1 MRQREAQLRYRAAL
15 LLATALALAAVA
27 SPARAE
33 AIRFGDIAVTSLP
46 VPSCDSLHGYV
57 EYRFAV
63 ENRSVTQP
71 HEVRIALPEGGG
83 REGAALSEISRAVV
97 VAPGATVTVSV
108 PQCGLSM
115 QGDGAAVSIDGR
127 RQRETLRVG
136 IENHG
141 CGRYMSRP
149 ANTLCVI
156 LASRGVPFPAPGEK
170 DPFNLARAEQDVR
183 EWSAEWLAYS
193 RFDGIIIASD
203 EMERMPPPVRLAI
216 IRYVECGGTLQVVG
230 DWKPPPEWGATD
242 PSSAAARAFG
252 LGFGVCVV
260 NTQTGYTASDP
271 SRLLSVANDTA
282 APLRNVRSVEDA
294 NREFPVVEDIRL
306 PVRGMLVLMLAFVI
320 VIGPVNLFILSRLN
334 KRIWLLVTVPL
345 IALLT
350 GGLMFGYSIVSE
362 GFEGHC
368 RTATLTLL
376 DETTG
381 RATSLGWAAYYSPLA
396 TREGLHFSYQTE
408 LNPQISAD
416 RGYSYRASEAT
427 SGNRTVDWTEDQ
439 HLASGWLAARVPVHF
454 TFRKSEVRRE
464 RLAVHTGAGGK
475 ITVVNG
481 LGVPIKQLTLADR
494 EGRFHEAE
502 NIPAGAE
509 VALEP
514 LDIKAGATENLRN
527 LYKGV
532 WLPIISDRART
543 QRTCSKPLT
552 YIAVLDGSPFTD
564 NAMPAAREQGS
575 IAVVYG
581 IGGGRADGN

>member
-1 MRQREAQLRYRAAL
+1 
-15 LLATALALAAVA
+15 V
-27 SPARAE
+27 
-33 AIRFGDIAVTSLP
+33 
-46 VPSCDSLHGYV
+46 
-57 EYRFAV
+57 
-63 ENRSVTQP
+63 N
-71 HEVRIALPEGGG
+71 
-83 REGAALSEISRAVV
+83 
-97 VAPGATVTVSV
+97 
-108 PQCGLSM
+108 
-115 QGDGAAVSIDGR
+115 
-127 RQRETLRVG
+127 

-141 CGRYMSRP
+141 CGRYMSKP

-193 RFDGIIIASD
+193 RYDAVVVAAD
-203 EMERMPPPVRLAI
+203 EMERMPPPVRLAL
-216 IRYVECGGTLQVVG
+216 IRYVECGGTLQVAG
-230 DWKPPPEWGATD
+230 DWKPPQEWRSTD
-242 PSSAAARAFG
+242 PSFAAARTFN

-260 NTQTGYTASDP
+260 NTQTGLAASDP
-271 SRLLSVANDTA
+271 SRLLSVANETA
-282 APLRNVRSVEDA
+282 GPLRNVRSVEDA

-306 PVRGMLVLMLAFVI
+306 PVRGMLVLMLAFVV

-350 GGLMFGYSIVSE
+350 GGLMFGYSVVSE

-396 TREGLHFSYQTE
+396 TREGLRFSYQTE

-416 RGYSYRASEAT
+416 RGYSYRASEST
-427 SGNRTVDWTEDQ
+427 SGNRTVVWTEDQ

-475 ITVVNG
+475 LTVVNG
-481 LGVPIKQLTLADR
+481 LGAPIKQLTLADR
-494 EGRFHEAE
+494 DGRLLAAA

-509 VALEP
+509 VALDL
-514 LDIKAGATENLRN
+514 LDIKAGATQNRRS
-527 LYKGV
+527 LYKAAWLSGV
-532 WLPIISDRART
+532 RT
-543 QRTCSKPLT
+543 LADSPRDYLQPQT
-552 YIAVLDGSPFTD
+552 YVAVLDGSPFTD

-581 IGGGRADGN
+581 IWGGRADGN